1 MSFLTYQ
8 KQSPEFLNN
17 YLKYKRYI
25 TFSAGTTVDESYYDL
40 RTLFRYIKIE
50 FYNENAMNDID
61 VEQFRSI
68 TIQDITIEDIN
79 KVTQK
84 TLTNFIFFLK
94 YTLDNCPKSRNKKL
108 ATLKRFFEYL
118 YINNLISYNPTIGM
132 KSATVE
138 KRVAK
143 HLNLNESKKLLSTA
157 LNSDQRYKI
166 RNYTITC
173 LFLNCCL
180 RLSELI
186 QIDLT
191 DLKLDERTLKV
202 HGKGNM
208 ERIVYLNDAVLEA
221 LTEYL
226 KVRPSLGKDNIDYNA
241 LFISSRNKRIS
252 KRAVQSIIKEELNM
266 TFDEAKGGLHTH
278 TLRHTGAT
286 LMYNENDTNILV
298 LKKVLGHKSIAATEV
313 YTHVDPKKLK
323 DIMENCAISSLLERK
338 EEVMANGRN

>member
-1 MSFLTYQ
+1 MNKKGNVKIFKLILLIMVLLISIGIIF
-8 KQSPEFLNN
+8 
-17 YLKYKRYI
+17 YLFPVMKNL
-25 TFSAGTTVDESYYDL
+25 S
-40 RTLFRYIKIE
+40 
-50 FYNENAMNDID
+50 
-61 VEQFRSI
+61 
-68 TIQDITIEDIN
+68 TIEGQVAFKE
-79 KVTQK
+79 KVDNSGVIGLLLLFGLQVAQIFLIIVPGEPIEILSGMCYGGLWGTV
-84 TLTNFIFFLK
+84 FIMVSASIISIAIYFLV
-94 YTLDNCPKSRNKKL
+94 RKL
-108 ATLKRFFEYL
+108 
-118 YINNLISYNPTIGM
+118 GM

-180 RLSELI
+180 RLSKLI

-266 TFDEAKGGLHTH
+266 TFDEAKDGLHTH

>member
-1 MSFLTYQ
+1 
-8 KQSPEFLNN
+8 
-17 YLKYKRYI
+17 
-25 TFSAGTTVDESYYDL
+25 
-40 RTLFRYIKIE
+40 
-50 FYNENAMNDID
+50 
-61 VEQFRSI
+61 
-68 TIQDITIEDIN
+68 
-79 KVTQK
+79 
-84 TLTNFIFFLK
+84 
-94 YTLDNCPKSRNKKL
+94 
-108 ATLKRFFEYL
+108 
-118 YINNLISYNPTIGM
+118 M

-202 HGKGNM
+202 HGKGNI
-208 ERIVYLNDAVLEA
+208 ERIVYLDDAVLEA

-266 TFDEAKGGLHTH
+266 TFDEAKDGLHTH

-323 DIMENCAISSLLERK
+323 DIMENCAISSLLEKK

>member
-1 MSFLTYQ
+1 MCEKFKYEEGRLIERTFY
-8 KQSPEFLNN
+8 KINN
-17 YLKYKRYI
+17 TTDMEKLD
-25 TFSAGTTVDESYYDL
+25 TFINQIEIKGNNTNTLDQFDDDGTTIDMIIEEIGNTMNVEA
-40 RTLFRYIKIE
+40 TLPCGIID
-50 FYNENAMNDID
+50 FYNEINEILKYA
-61 VEQFRSI
+61 SI
-68 TIQDITIEDIN
+68 TDIELILLMISFYYVISTSQEEEYISLQTAINILNAEIELS
-79 KVTQK
+79 K
-84 TLTNFIFFLK
+84 
-94 YTLDNCPKSRNKKL
+94 
-108 ATLKRFFEYL
+108 
-118 YINNLISYNPTIGM
+118 IGM
-132 KSATVE
+132 KSTTVE

-202 HGKGNM
+202 YGKGNI

-252 KRAVQSIIKEELNM
+252 KKAVQSIIKEELNM
-266 TFDEAKGGLHTH
+266 TFGEAKNGLHTH

-298 LKKVLGHKSIAATEV
+298 LKKVLGHKSIAANV
-313 YTHVDPKKLK
+313 
-323 DIMENCAISSLLERK
+323 I
-338 EEVMANGRN
+338 

>member
-25 TFSAGTTVDESYYDL
+25 TFSSGTTVDEAYYDL
-40 RTLFRYIKIE
+40 RTLFRYIKLE
-50 FYNENAMNDID
+50 FYNEMCIK
-61 VEQFRSI
+61 QFRNI
-68 TIQDITIEDIN
+68 TIQDITIEDIS

-84 TLTNFIFFLK
+84 NLNDFIFFLK

-108 ATLKRFFEYL
+108 ATLKKFFEYL
-118 YINNLISYNPTIGM
+118 YINNLIAYNPTIGM
-132 KSATVE
+132 QSATIE

-143 HLNLNESKKLLSTA
+143 HLNLNESKKLLSIT
-157 LNSDQRYKI
+157 LKSNQRYKI
-166 RNYTITC
+166 RNYAITC

-180 RLSELI
+180 RLSELT

-191 DLKLDERTLKV
+191 DLKLDEKTLKV
-202 HGKGNM
+202 HGKGNI
-208 ERIVYLNDAVLEA
+208 ERIVYLNDAVCEA
-221 LTEYL
+221 VTEYL
-226 KVRPSLGKDNIDYNA
+226 KVRSSLGKDNIDYNA

-252 KRAVQSIIKEELNM
+252 RRSVQSIIENELNM
-266 TFDEAKGGLHTH
+266 TFDEEKDGLHTH

-286 LMYNENDTNILV
+286 LMYNENGTNILV
-298 LKKVLGHKSIAATEV
+298 LKKILGHKSIAATEI
-313 YTHVDPKKLK
+313 YTHVDLKKLK

-338 EEVMANGRN
+338 VGVMANGRN